1 MMTRYRR
8 ARVLASAV
16 AGAAGLSGLAGCG
29 LVGQAGAKSADL
41 ADWFTVTS
49 PAFRDGKPIPSQF
62 ACAAYQGGQGKT
74 PPLNWSFPDGAAAFA
89 IVVDDPDAPKGV
101 YVHWVVANI
110 DGHTNAVVAGA
121 RLAKTVE
128 GENSGGTVG
137 YQPPCPPKG
146 QPAHRYR
153 FTVYALNEPVPMKAS
168 ASLKDSL
175 PMIAQRTIGRGRITG
190 NFGGR

>member
-8 ARVLASAV
+8 AKALASAA
-16 AGAAGLSGLAGCG
+16 AGAAGLVLVTGCG
-29 LVGQAGAKSADL
+29 IAGVGTRSADL
-41 ADWFTVTS
+41 SDWFTVTS
-49 PAFRDGKPIPSQF
+49 PAFGDGKPIPSQF
-62 ACAAYQGGQGKT
+62 ACPAYQGGQGKT
-74 PPLNWSFPDGAAAFA
+74 PPLNWSDPDGAAAFA
-89 IVVDDPDAPKGV
+89 ILVDDADAPRGT

-110 DGHTNAVVAGA
+110 DGHTNGLVAGA

-128 GENSGGTVG
+128 GKNSGGTVG

-146 QPAHRYR
+146 QQAHRYR
-153 FTVYALNEPVPMKAS
+153 FTVYALSEPVPMKAG